1 MTPSGPLDMSGCS
14 FFNAF
19 WMMSGVISMCMIVG
33 VTIVA
38 YVFRSTLKMVSS
50 LASFYPVVEK
60 CSFRMSGFPRSDVT
74 RTPSRFLSPGVVT
87 GCFFNKLPIGFKVLD
102 LVKQIR
108 VV

>member
-1 MTPSGPLDMSGCS
+1 M
-14 FFNAF
+14 
-19 WMMSGVISMCMIVG
+19 
-33 VTIVA
+33 
-38 YVFRSTLKMVSS
+38 
-50 LASFYPVVEK
+50 VEK

-87 GCFFNKLPIGFKVLD
+87 GCFFNKLSIGFKVLD